1 MAPVRRPPPAIRA
14 TLRPPKLV
22 YGWEGDGEP
31 VRGGGRPDRGGRGAQ
46 EVHKRRGRVAGK
58 EREVEGM
65 KRERRSEEACE

>member
-31 VRGGGRPDRGGRGAQ
+31 
-46 EVHKRRGRVAGK
+46 EVHK
-58 EREVEGM
+58 EREVGEGA
-65 KRERRSEEACE
+65 KG

>member
-46 EVHKRRGRVAGK
+46 EVHKRRGRVEINK
-58 EREVEGM
+58 EREVGEGA
-65 KRERRSEEACE
+65 KG